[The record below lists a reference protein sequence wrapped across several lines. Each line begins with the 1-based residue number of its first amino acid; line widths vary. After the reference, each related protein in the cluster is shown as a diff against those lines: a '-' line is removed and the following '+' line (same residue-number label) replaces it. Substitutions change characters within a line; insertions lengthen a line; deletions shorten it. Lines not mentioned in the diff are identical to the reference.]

1 MRLRYT
7 PEALRDL
14 RETKEDLETVLRNPT
29 AAVRITKKILEG
41 CGQLKQFPRMGRPIS
56 EEDGRDTGLR
66 LLVVEHYVALYR
78 IDGEFVS
85 VARILHAKQDYLRI
99 LFGDLD

>member
-1 MRLRYT
+1 
-7 PEALRDL
+7 
-14 RETKEDLETVLRNPT
+14 
-29 AAVRITKKILEG
+29 
-41 CGQLKQFPRMGRPIS
+41 MGRPIS
-56 EEDGRDTGLR
+56 DEDGRDTGLR
-66 LLVVEHYVALYR
+66 LLVVKHYVALYR

>member
-29 AAVRITKKILEG
+29 AA
-41 CGQLKQFPRMGRPIS
+41 
-56 EEDGRDTGLR
+56 
-66 LLVVEHYVALYR
+66 A
-78 IDGEFVS
+78 
-85 VARILHAKQDYLRI
+85 
-99 LFGDLD
+99 